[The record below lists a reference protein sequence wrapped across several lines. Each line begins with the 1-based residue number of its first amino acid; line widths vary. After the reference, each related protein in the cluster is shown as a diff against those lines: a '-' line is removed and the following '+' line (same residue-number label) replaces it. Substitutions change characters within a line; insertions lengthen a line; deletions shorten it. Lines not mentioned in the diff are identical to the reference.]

1 MQSFCQGKQTLAV
14 IEKNAPLSE
23 PRPVKQKG
31 ADWIRSLTDGIAF
44 VLMGSGFITIILLVT
59 RCCLYDDGGF
69 LNSDAGAGLLIAFVF
84 FAFGIAGI
92 IRGILQKKTEKAL
105 FADKSTLN
113 ANKGL

>member
-1 MQSFCQGKQTLAV
+1 MQSFCQSKQTIAA
-14 IEKNAPLSE
+14 IEKNTLLSKR
-23 PRPVKQKG
+23 RPAKQKG

-44 VLMGSGFITIILLVT
+44 VLMGLCSVIIILLVT

-92 IRGILQKKTEKAL
+92 IRSILQKKAEKVLSSENSAL
-105 FADKSTLN
+105 D
-113 ANKGL
+113 AN

>member
-1 MQSFCQGKQTLAV
+1 MQSSCQSKQTIAA

-23 PRPVKQKG
+23 PRPVKQKS

-44 VLMGSGFITIILLVT
+44 VLMGLCSVIIILLVT

-92 IRGILQKKTEKAL
+92 IRSILQKKTKKILFSEKS
-105 FADKSTLN
+105 DN
-113 ANKGL
+113 RVG